1 LQLAE
6 LARKMETQ
14 QEQIL
19 PYAIQ
24 PGVSVQFTQNNPS
37 DQQQQSSSSAI
48 PEGGVPLRP
57 LSLNKTTPPNNQ
69 TSVWSHVPTPNQV
82 DPNQPHSSIPHAP
95 HFISPEDRLWNFH
108 RKYNQALLDCLAIDR
123 EKERLA
129 KENAQLQDL
138 ITQFING
145 TRVSDEILASD
156 NPLFVVNGRY
166 APHRCCCVSRNSLH
180 FSFFVCRANLNHVPP
195 VRAVKPTIQDAGVI
209 QSTLAVGTGYHRR

>member
-1 LQLAE
+1 VLQLAE

-19 PYAIQ
+19 PYAVQ
-24 PGVSVQFTQNNPS
+24 PGVSVQFTQNNQA
-37 DQQQQSSSSAI
+37 DQQQQQSPAV
-48 PEGGVPLRP
+48 PEGGVPIRP
-57 LSLNKTTPPNNQ
+57 LSLNKTLPPNNQ

-82 DPNQPHSSIPHAP
+82 DPHQRHASSSSPQVP
-95 HFISPEDRLWNFH
+95 HFISSEDRLWNFH

-123 EKERLA
+123 EKERLE

-145 TRVSDEILASD
+145 TRVSDEILAAD

-166 APHRCCCVSRNSLH
+166 
-180 FSFFVCRANLNHVPP
+180 
-195 VRAVKPTIQDAGVI
+195 
-209 QSTLAVGTGYHRR
+209 